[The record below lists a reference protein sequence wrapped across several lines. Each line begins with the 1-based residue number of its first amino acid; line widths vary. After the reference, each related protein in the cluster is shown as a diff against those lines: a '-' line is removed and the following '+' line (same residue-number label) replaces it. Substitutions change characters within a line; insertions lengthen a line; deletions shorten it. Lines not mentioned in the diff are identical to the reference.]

1 MLVLT
6 RKTDESI
13 IINSDIE
20 IKVLK
25 VGHNFVEIGIAAPRQ
40 FSIYRAELYR
50 EIQRKNLEAAKSLEQ
65 GDIRRLQELL
75 KKRQLEKE

>member
-13 IINSDIE
+13 VIGNDIE

-25 VGHNFVEIGIAAPRQ
+25 VGRNFVEIGIAAPRQ
-40 FSIYRAELYR
+40 LSIFRAEVYR
-50 EIQRKNLEAAKSLEQ
+50 EIQRKNLEAAKSLE
-65 GDIRRLQELL
+65 GSDIRRLQELL
-75 KKRQLEKE
+75 KKRTAGQ